1 MTAIPL
7 REKHFSRQEL
17 APADVRAHYAMS
29 STVTGP
35 ADASLPQDHA
45 DLLLELAVAVH
56 KNAIYPGTHPLLLA
70 AVDNLARKLG
80 AFLEHSPNLSI
91 GVARR
96 QLIIDGVATDEEHP
110 ILRDFAARLHRHQ
123 IGALRLTRGI
133 DKDEL
138 AEVIATIAIDVG
150 RVELPL
156 GLMGPEVLQRWRNA
170 RLFPLSFDQLELIDD
185 AHDDVAADGEDARE
199 ARTRAAQLWIGLAR
213 AALARE
219 STADLPSTDPETVAR
234 AIDAHQDDSAYDQ
247 IVVGYMLQIAD
258 ELNTDDKRASAAL
271 RDRVSRLV
279 RRMEP
284 RTLKRL
290 LAMGGDAAQRF
301 RFALNATDGLTVDA
315 VVDVVRAAADV
326 SGQSISTS
334 LVRMLSKLA
343 AHAERPTGTAVQTRS
358 DAELRDQ
365 VRRLITSWDLAD
377 PNPDDYTAALDS
389 ISRQSAPRDA
399 DNGGGAEPE
408 RMLQLALEV
417 STIGPHTEQLFA
429 QMLARPDVTPL
440 LELLDAAPEGQTR
453 ETLYARVV
461 TPERLIDVLHNEPPN
476 TRLAERLALRL
487 RHIAVDPIIN
497 LLEDEEERLH
507 GWACDMLVRLADV
520 SRERVVSRLTTA
532 PVHAQRQ
539 LLHVVDRLGEWP
551 TGFSPEPYLKSVDA
565 GVRREAVK
573 LMLRRD
579 EMRDTGIVFG
589 LDDQDERTVGI
600 ALAAALKGCP
610 SGAVPI
616 LMRRVDNS
624 TLSAEL
630 RARGIRALAASGSLD
645 AMRWIAQRSIKKHW
659 LLRTPVLREKSPQ
672 LISSIAGLA
681 AHWSSAPEAAEVLAL
696 VAKSKDSDL
705 KSAAARTGAA

>member
-1 MTAIPL
+1 
-7 REKHFSRQEL
+7 
-17 APADVRAHYAMS
+17 MS
-29 STVTGP
+29 SVVTGS
-35 ADASLPQDHA
+35 ADSALPQDHA
-45 DLLLELAVAVH
+45 DLLIELAVAVH
-56 KNAIYPGTHPLLLA
+56 KNAIYPGTHPLLVA
-70 AVDNLARKLG
+70 AVDNLARKL
-80 AFLEHSPNLSI
+80 ASFLENTPTLSV

-96 QLIIDGVATDEEHP
+96 QLVIEGVATDEEHP

-123 IGALRLTRGI
+123 IGALRFTRGLE
-133 DKDEL
+133 KNEL
-138 AEVIATIAIDVG
+138 AEVLATIAIDAG
-150 RVELPL
+150 RVEQPL
-156 GLMGPEVLQRWRNA
+156 GLMGPEVLHRWRNA

-185 AHDDVAADGEDARE
+185 GLDDAAVEGEDARE

-219 STADLPSTDPETVAR
+219 SAADLPSTDPETVAR

-258 ELNTDDKRASAAL
+258 ELNTDEKRASASL

-279 RRMEP
+279 RQMEP
-284 RTLKRL
+284 RTLQRL
-290 LAMGGDAAQRF
+290 LSMGGDAAQRF
-301 RFALNATDGLTVDA
+301 QFALNATHGLTVDA
-315 VVDVVRAAADV
+315 VIDVVRAAADV
-326 SGQSISTS
+326 SGQTISTS

-343 AHAERPTGTAVQTRS
+343 AHAEQPTGTAVQARS

-365 VRRLITSWDLAD
+365 VRRLISSWELAD
-377 PNPDDYTAALDS
+377 PNPDDYTTALDS
-389 ISRQSAPRDA
+389 ISRHTAPNDA
-399 DNGGGAEPE
+399 DNWTGANPD

-417 STIGPHTEQLFA
+417 STIGPHTEKLFA

-440 LELLDAAPEGQTR
+440 LDLLEGAPDGATR
-453 ETLYARVV
+453 DTFLARIV
-461 TPERLIDVLHNEPPN
+461 TPERLIEVLHNEPPN
-476 TRLAERLALRL
+476 TRLAERFALRL
-487 RHIAVDPIIN
+487 RDVAVDPIIN

-507 GWACDMLVRLADV
+507 GWASDMLVRLADV
-520 SRERVVSRLTTA
+520 SGARVVERLA
-532 PVHAQRQ
+532 GASVHAQRQ

-551 TGFSPEPYLKSVDA
+551 AGFSPEPYAKSDDA

-573 LMLRRD
+573 LMLRRE
-579 EMRDTGIVFG
+579 EMRDTGIVAG

-600 ALAAALKGCP
+600 ALAAALKRCP

-616 LMRRVDNS
+616 LMRRIDSS

-645 AMRWIAQRSIKKHW
+645 AMRWIAQRAIKKHW

-681 AHWSSAPEAAEVLAL
+681 AHWRSAPEAAEVLAL
-696 VAKSKDSDL
+696 VAKSKDADL

>member
-1 MTAIPL
+1 
-7 REKHFSRQEL
+7 
-17 APADVRAHYAMS
+17 MS
-29 STVTGP
+29 SIVTGS
-35 ADASLPQDHA
+35 ADATLSHDHA
-45 DLLLELAVAVH
+45 DLLIELAVAVH
-56 KNAIYPGTHPLLLA
+56 KNAIYPGTHPTLVA
-70 AVDNLARKLG
+70 AVDNLTRKLT
-80 AFLEHSPNLSI
+80 AFLAHTPTLSI

-96 QLIIDGVATDEEHP
+96 QLIIEGVATDEAHP

-123 IGALRLTRGI
+123 IGALRFTRGLE
-133 DKDEL
+133 KPEL
-138 AEVIATIAIDVG
+138 AEVLATVAIDAG
-150 RVELPL
+150 RVDVPL

-170 RLFPLSFDQLELIDD
+170 RLFPLTFDQLELIDD
-185 AHDDVAADGEDARE
+185 GLDELAGEGEAARE

-219 STADLPSTDPETVAR
+219 VTADSPATDPETVAR
-234 AIDAHQDDSAYDQ
+234 AIDARQDDSAYDQ

-258 ELNTDDKRASAAL
+258 ELNTDEKRASAPL

-279 RRMEP
+279 RGMEP
-284 RTLKRL
+284 RTLQRL
-290 LAMGGDAAQRF
+290 LMMGGDAAQRF
-301 RFALNATDGLTVDA
+301 QFALNASHGLTVDA

-326 SGQSISTS
+326 SGQTISTS

-343 AHAERPTGTAVQTRS
+343 ANAERPNGAVQARS

-365 VRRLITSWDLAD
+365 VRRLITSWDLTD
-377 PNPDDYTAALDS
+377 PNPDDYTTALDAM
-389 ISRQSAPRDA
+389 SRHTTGNDLNSVGDA
-399 DNGGGAEPE
+399 DPE

-417 STIGPHTEQLFA
+417 STIGPHIERIFTM
-429 QMLARPDVTPL
+429 MLERPDVTPL
-440 LELLDAAPEGQTR
+440 LDLIDAGPEGAMR
-453 ETLYARVV
+453 EKLLARIV
-461 TPERLIDVLHNEPPN
+461 TPKRFTDLLHSESPN

-487 RHIAVDPIIN
+487 RELAVAPIID

-507 GWACDMLVRLADV
+507 GWASDLLVRLEDV
-520 SRERVVSRLTTA
+520 SGARVAERLATA

-551 TGFSPEPYLKSVDA
+551 AGFSPESYATSLDA

-579 EMRDTGIVFG
+579 DMRETGILIG
-589 LDDQDERTVGI
+589 LGDSDERTVGI
-600 ALAAALKGCP
+600 ALAAALKKCP

-616 LMRRVDNS
+616 LMRRLDSS

-630 RARGIRALAASGSLD
+630 RARGIRALAASGSVD

-672 LISSIAGLA
+672 LLSSIAGLA
-681 AHWSSAPEAAEVLAL
+681 AHWNAAPEAAEVLAL
-696 VAKSKDSDL
+696 VAKSKDVDL
-705 KSAAARTGAA
+705 RSAAARTGAA